1 MPRAVVEDNKR
12 MNLRVRPE
20 QKALLARAA
29 ALKQTNLTSFVTLA
43 ALREAETVIE
53 DAERVKLS
61 ERDSLLVLDL
71 LENPPRA
78 NGRAPM
84 RGCGPSSRRCRSS
97 NDASAVA

>member
-29 ALKQTNLTSFVTLA
+29 ALKHTDLTSFVTGA
-43 ALREAETVIE
+43 ALRAAETVIE

-61 ERDSLLVLDL
+61 ERDSLLVLEL
-71 LENPPRA
+71 LENPPPANKRLRA
-78 NGRAPM
+78 AIAAMPKLK
-84 RGCGPSSRRCRSS
+84 
-97 NDASAVA
+97 